1 MMSHVC
7 ESTVLRRQLGLT
19 GAVLLGLGAMLGTGV
34 FVSIGLAAA
43 TAGAWLPAAI
53 VLAGAVALCN
63 GLSAAQLAAAYPVSG
78 GTYEYAYR
86 TLTPALGFSAGWLF
100 LVAKSAS
107 AATAAL
113 ALAGLAADL
122 TGMPFI
128 GQVPV
133 ALAVTALFT
142 ALVAGGLRR
151 SNRANSLL
159 VGFTLAALSAL
170 VGAGLW
176 GSPGSAPI
184 EAAGAGGSPAGILG
198 AAALM
203 FVAFTGYG
211 RIATL
216 GEEVVAPRRVIPRA
230 VIITMGVATALYIG
244 VALTAMTVL
253 SPAELGRLTQTR
265 GAPLPAVAYQL
276 GGAGL
281 AWFIALAAI
290 TAMMGVLVNLLLGL
304 SRVVLA
310 MARRCDLPAGLS
322 RLTGRDP
329 SPRAAVWA
337 VGLMIGAWVCVGR
350 IGVTWSFSAV
360 TVLVYY
366 ALTNLAALR
375 LGPAERLYPPGIPVA
390 GLFGCLG
397 LAVWIAPV
405 YWLVAAG
412 ILLVGFGVRAL
423 SPRR

>member
-1 MMSHVC
+1 MSYVS
-7 ESTVLRRQLGLT
+7 ESVGLRRQLGLT

-43 TAGAWLPAAI
+43 TAGEWLPAAI

-63 GLSAAQLAAAYPVSG
+63 GLSAAQLAAVYPVSG

-86 TLTPALGFSAGWLF
+86 TLAPALGFSAGWLF
-100 LVAKSAS
+100 LIAKSAS

-113 ALAGLAADL
+113 AMATLTADL
-122 TGMPFI
+122 TGIPSSW
-128 GQVPV
+128 QPPV
-133 ALAVTALFT
+133 ALATTALFT

-159 VGFTLAALSAL
+159 VGLTLTALLAL
-170 VGAGLW
+170 ISAGLW
-176 GSPGSAPI
+176 GSATSAPA
-184 EAAGAGGSPAGILG
+184 ENAGASGSPAGVLG

-230 VIITMGVATALYIG
+230 VIITMIVATALYVG

-253 SPAELGRLTQTR
+253 GPAELARLTRTQ
-265 GAPLPAVAYQL
+265 GAPLPAVAHRL

-290 TAMMGVLVNLLLGL
+290 TAMLGVLLNLLLGL

-310 MARRCDLPAGLS
+310 MARRRDLPAGLS
-322 RLTGRDP
+322 RLAGHDP
-329 SPRAAVWA
+329 SPRAAVWT
-337 VGLMIGAWVCVGR
+337 VGLMIGAWVSVGR
-350 IGVTWSFSAV
+350 IEVTWSFSAL

-375 LGPAERLYPPGIPVA
+375 LCPAERLYPRSIPVA

-397 LAVWIAPV
+397 LAVWIAPA
-405 YWLVAAG
+405 YWLVATA

-423 SPRR
+423 SARY